1 MGGTIDPATERRL
14 DPLLGWTSSDDMRS
28 QARLQFGAKEAAVHC
43 AEKHDIP
50 YAVSNPKVRRPV
62 VRKCGYAENFAR
74 SRRDALTRRLR
85 DGSLVRC
92 GVATPTRER
101 EACLLQLTPRS
112 GRARN
117 GD

>member
-1 MGGTIDPATERRL
+1 M
-14 DPLLGWTSSDDMRS
+14 
-28 QARLQFGAKEAAVHC
+28 QFGAKEAAVHC
-43 AEKHDIP
+43 AEKHGIP

-62 VRKCGYAENFAR
+62 VRKRGYAGNFAR
-74 SRRDALTRRLR
+74 NRRDALTRPSR

-92 GVATPTRER
+92 GVATSTRER

-112 GRARN
+112 GRTRN